1 MAVTSSRRSRADLP
15 HDAALVDFH
24 NKAPA
29 AQIAHPT
36 HEHLAPASVAAA
48 AASEAG
54 RTDVTFPITGF
65 WNDMSFTRRS
75 VQVG

>member
-15 HDAALVDFH
+15 HDDALVDFH

-48 AASEAG
+48 ASEAG
-54 RTDVTFPITGF
+54 RSDVTFPITGF

-75 VQVG
+75 VQFG